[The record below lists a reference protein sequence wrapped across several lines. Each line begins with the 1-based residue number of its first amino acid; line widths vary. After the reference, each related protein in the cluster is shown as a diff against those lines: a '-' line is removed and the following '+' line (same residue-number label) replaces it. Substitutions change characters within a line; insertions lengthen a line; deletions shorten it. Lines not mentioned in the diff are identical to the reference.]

1 LQVTELEGE
10 FEKVSGGRVVP
21 TRYIRS
27 QQQKQQV
34 EVAAEEEGQEAEGE
48 EEVDAPPPLDPLE
61 LIDPVD
67 IVAKLPK
74 DFYEKLEAKKWQE
87 RKEALDELEKLIVQ
101 NPKLEGNDYGDL
113 VRTLKKVLFVHYLLP
128 TLRLNFAADRAEGL
142 ERGDRGAGG
151 QVHGGRGARPPQK
164 VPAVRVGVRRL
175 RAREVQGE
183 EAERGERH
191 ARGHRRHHPN
201 S

>member
-1 LQVTELEGE
+1 MKNFNVWNSKNLKILQVTELEAE
-10 FEKVSGGRVVP
+10 FEKASGGRVVP

-34 EVAAEEEGQEAEGE
+34 EVSEEVEGEEAEGD
-48 EEVDAPPPLDPLE
+48 EEVDAPPPVDPLD

-113 VRTLKKVLFVHYLLP
+113 VRTLKKVSDMVEF
-128 TLRLNFAADRAEGL
+128 
-142 ERGDRGAGG
+142 
-151 QVHGGRGARPPQK
+151 
-164 VPAVRVGVRRL
+164 
-175 RAREVQGE
+175 
-183 EAERGERH
+183 
-191 ARGHRRHHPN
+191 
-201 S
+201 